1 MSTSPINRQTLK
13 RQTLLGRWT
22 LRYVLTLFTGLLVI
36 GLGSILWTEQG
47 VIHERKQALR
57 EFSQEAA
64 QYVTD
69 RSGQIVVPDGFYEW
83 IDRTQRRY
91 RLPGQFALAVY
102 DHGGTSAFYQEISTR
117 PFRRSPSRYECQ
129 T

>member
-1 MSTSPINRQTLK
+1 MSTSPIK

-22 LRYVLTLFTGLLVI
+22 FRYVLTLFTGLLVI

-47 VIHERKQALR
+47 VVHERKQALR

-69 RSGQIVVPDGFYEW
+69 EGGRMIVPDGFYEW

-102 DHGGTSAFYQEISTR
+102 DQGETPLFIKIS
-117 PFRRSPSRYECQ
+117 PRSPSGAPPPDINTKPEL
-129 T
+129 